1 MHCPDRRPSRT
12 TGFTLLELIVA
23 VAIFAIVGTLAVG
36 GLHSVLQ
43 ADRITQDQSTRLA
56 EVEVMLALL
65 ERDLRHAVPVAPR
78 DQFGDRQPPLSY
90 SPYTEPQ
97 ALRLVRAGLGGDRR
111 LARVEWRIT
120 PTGLERYSSS
130 IIDGA
135 PEDAGTTRQ
144 FLRTA
149 GTGSHREW
157 NQNGRRETPQAIRF
171 AFVSRQTGETRAD
184 WPPVGAGTTA
194 DNAPVPAQVILAF
207 EDPELG
213 AIERRIALPRRP

>member
-1 MHCPDRRPSRT
+1 MHSPDCRPVRT

-43 ADRITQDQSTRLA
+43 ADRITQEQSARLA

-90 SPYTEPQ
+90 SPHTEPQ

-120 PTGLERYSSS
+120 PAALERYSVS

-144 FLRTA
+144 FLRA
-149 GTGSHREW
+149 HDREE
-157 NQNGRRETPQAIRF
+157 GGARRDDTPLEIRF

-184 WPPVGAGTTA
+184 WPPVDSGTNA
-194 DNAPVPAQVILAF
+194 DNAPIPAQVILAF

-213 AIERRIALPRRP
+213 AIERRIAIPRQP